1 MQQEKETQ
9 KITKKLWFKLCV
21 IFLAVLTFVGAVL
34 GVLQLGCIYTEKSW
48 EHWKPTYEK
57 VDIKSLIYK
66 DELTDDDYQTLY
78 YQTGFTK
85 LAIDDLRAGHLHSR
99 ILQMQ
104 EFLFAEHEL
113 IVDHFAPFTYIEE
126 IEAEAPMAV
135 LKDGDIIVSATTRVS
150 WWRYGH
156 AALVTNGEQNRLVE
170 SLSPGVNSATSHAR
184 TFADF
189 ENFMILRPKVD
200 DEIKAQVV
208 AYAET
213 NLIDLP
219 YEMTTGILSRKK
231 AETIKKT
238 QCAHLVWHS
247 YYKHGIDL
255 DSNGGMIVK
264 PQDIALSPHVEVVQA
279 FGFNL
284 DTLWS

>member
-1 MQQEKETQ
+1 MKKEKN
-9 KITKKLWFKLCV
+9 TKKLWFKVCV
-21 IFLAVLTFVGAVL
+21 IFLSILLFVGAVL

-48 EHWKPTYEK
+48 EHWKPTYDK
-57 VDIKSLIYK
+57 LDIKPLVYK
-66 DELTDDDYQTLY
+66 SELTDEEYQTLY

-85 LAIDDLRAGHLHSR
+85 IAIDDLRKQNAHTR
-99 ILQMQ
+99 ILDMQ
-104 EFLFAEHEL
+104 DFLFEEHEL

-126 IEAEAPMAV
+126 IEADAPMAI

-156 AALVTNGEQNRLVE
+156 AALVTNGERNRVVE
-170 SLSPGVNSATSHAR
+170 SLSPGVNSAVSNAR
-184 TFADF
+184 SFADF

-200 DEIKAQVV
+200 EKIKAQVV
-208 AYAET
+208 EYAEK

-219 YEMTTGILSRKK
+219 YQMTTGILSRKK
-231 AETIKKT
+231 AESIKRT

-247 YYKHGIDL
+247 YYKFGIDL
-255 DSNGGMIVK
+255 DSNGGLIVK

-284 DTLWS
+284 DSLWS

>member
-1 MQQEKETQ
+1 MKKEKN
-9 KITKKLWFKLCV
+9 TKKLWFKVCV
-21 IFLAVLTFVGAVL
+21 IFLSILLFVGAVL
-34 GVLQLGCIYTEKSW
+34 GFLQLGCIYTEKSW
-48 EHWKPTYEK
+48 EHWKPTYDK
-57 VDIKSLIYK
+57 LDIKPLVYK
-66 DELTDDDYQTLY
+66 SELTDEEYQTLY

-85 LAIDDLRAGHLHSR
+85 IAIDDLRKQNAHTR
-99 ILQMQ
+99 ILDMQ
-104 EFLFAEHEL
+104 DFLFEEHEL

-126 IEAEAPMAV
+126 IEADAPMAI

-156 AALVTNGEQNRLVE
+156 AALVTNGERNRVVE
-170 SLSPGVNSATSHAR
+170 SLSPGVNSAVSNAR
-184 TFADF
+184 SFADF

-200 DEIKAQVV
+200 EEIKAQVV
-208 AYAET
+208 EYAEK

-219 YEMTTGILSRKK
+219 YQMTTGILSRKK
-231 AETIKKT
+231 AESIKRT

-247 YYKHGIDL
+247 YYKFGIDL
-255 DSNGGMIVK
+255 DSNGGLIVK

-284 DTLWS
+284 DSLWS

>member
-1 MQQEKETQ
+1 MKKEKN
-9 KITKKLWFKLCV
+9 TKKLWFKVCV
-21 IFLAVLTFVGAVL
+21 IFLSILLFVGAVL

-48 EHWKPTYEK
+48 EHWKPTYDK
-57 VDIKSLIYK
+57 LDIKPLVYK
-66 DELTDDDYQTLY
+66 SELTDEEYQTLY

-85 LAIDDLRAGHLHSR
+85 IAIDDLRKQNAHTR
-99 ILQMQ
+99 ILDMQ
-104 EFLFAEHEL
+104 DFLFEEHEL

-126 IEAEAPMAV
+126 IEADAPMAI

-156 AALVTNGEQNRLVE
+156 AALVTNGERNRVVE
-170 SLSPGVNSATSHAR
+170 SLSPGVNSAVSNAR
-184 TFADF
+184 SFADF

-200 DEIKAQVV
+200 EEIKAQVV
-208 AYAET
+208 EYAEK

-219 YEMTTGILSRKK
+219 YQMTTGILSRKK
-231 AETIKKT
+231 AESIKRT

-247 YYKHGIDL
+247 YYKFGIDL
-255 DSNGGMIVK
+255 DSNGGLIVK

-284 DTLWS
+284 DSLWS

>member
-1 MQQEKETQ
+1 MKKEKN
-9 KITKKLWFKLCV
+9 TKKLWFKLCV
-21 IFLAVLTFVGAVL
+21 IFLSILLFVGAVL
-34 GVLQLGCIYTEKSW
+34 GFLQLGCIYTEKSW
-48 EHWKPTYEK
+48 EHWKPTYDK
-57 VDIKSLIYK
+57 LDIKPLVYK
-66 DELTDDDYQTLY
+66 SELTDEEYQTLY

-85 LAIDDLRAGHLHSR
+85 IAIDDLRKQNAHTR
-99 ILQMQ
+99 ILDMQ
-104 EFLFAEHEL
+104 DFLFEEHEL

-126 IEAEAPMAV
+126 IEADAPMAI

-156 AALVTNGEQNRLVE
+156 AALVTNGERNRVVE
-170 SLSPGVNSATSHAR
+170 SLSPGVNSAVSNAR
-184 TFADF
+184 SFADF

-200 DEIKAQVV
+200 EEIKAQVV
-208 AYAET
+208 EYAEK

-219 YEMTTGILSRKK
+219 YQMTTGILSRKK
-231 AETIKKT
+231 AESIKRT

-247 YYKHGIDL
+247 YYKFGIDL
-255 DSNGGMIVK
+255 DSNGGLIVK

-284 DTLWS
+284 DSLWS